1 MVLLN
6 NQYFILISV
15 GYMNQVGYNNTQ
27 NINISWHGNWWYM
40 VGCGTWLDS
49 MMHYVQIIM
58 VAYNITGGWGTE
70 KRVLVHVCTQCG
82 HKASRRGTR
91 RNETSSARW
100 GATLVRGLLSEICV
114 TKEIGSTLWKEA
126 PEQFGWAVAG
136 VGATF
141 LPDSRG
147 LYSTPALWEC

>member
-58 VAYNITGGWGTE
+58 VAYNITGG
-70 KRVLVHVCTQCG
+70 
-82 HKASRRGTR
+82 
-91 RNETSSARW
+91 
-100 GATLVRGLLSEICV
+100 
-114 TKEIGSTLWKEA
+114 
-126 PEQFGWAVAG
+126 
-136 VGATF
+136 
-141 LPDSRG
+141 
-147 LYSTPALWEC
+147 